1 LGFLG
6 MCNWAY
12 KWYPPLAKRRPPEDV
27 ADAICQ
33 PFFEGLSLKGR

>member
-1 LGFLG
+1 

-12 KWYPPLAKRRPPEDV
+12 KWYPPLAKRRSPEDV